1 MGLCGAAAG
10 AVVVNFLVL
19 GGSVPVRIIA
29 LVLAIAILILLLV
42 GGSGF
47 GGVAGLLGEASPTEH
62 QFHATLKR
70 SVILI

>member
-19 GGSVPVRIIA
+19 GGSVPVRII
-29 LVLAIAILILLLV
+29 VLAIAILILLLV

>member
-10 AVVVNFLVL
+10 AVVNFLVL
-19 GGSVPVRIIA
+19 GGSVPVRII
-29 LVLAIAILILLLV
+29 VLAIAILILLLV